1 MIPDM
6 QNPLGYPEQLPEID
20 CVVIG
25 VNAEATLYRCLNSI
39 LECSY
44 PRQFLNIIYVDGG
57 SHDGSISIAESL
69 PGVHTVRLNLDFPS
83 PGLGRNAGWKAGSA
97 ELVQFLDSD
106 TVLDK
111 DWLRTAVT
119 AFEPD
124 IAAVAGYREEMHP
137 EHSVYNWIGS
147 LEWNGK
153 PGDADSF
160 GGDVMIRRQVLEDSG
175 GYDEQLVGGED
186 PELSL
191 RIRSA
196 GWRLKQLDS
205 NMTLHDLA
213 MTRFS
218 QYWKRA
224 YRSGY
229 GFAAV
234 IDKYSSTGMPFW
246 QKEFH
251 RIVVRG
257 GGFWVLSLLSVLL
270 ILLFPV
276 KLQIVSAAVIFES
289 AALFLLLYPRFFRVS
304 YFMRDKQLE
313 RKQAR
318 VYAWHCSL
326 VVLPD
331 ILGVARFYL
340 GKFCN
345 RPLRNRRKKL
355 ATSTF
360 QPQP

>member
-1 MIPDM
+1 MISDIQDPRE
-6 QNPLGYPEQLPEID
+6 LPEQFPDID

-25 VNAEATLYRCLNSI
+25 VNAEATLRRCLSSI
-39 LECSY
+39 LESNY
-44 PRQFLNIIYVDGG
+44 PRQRLNIIYVDGG
-57 SHDGSISIAESL
+57 SQDGSISIAESL
-69 PGVHTVRLNLDFPS
+69 PGIHIVRLDPDFPS
-83 PGLGRNAGWKAGSA
+83 PGLGRNAGWRAGSA
-97 ELVQFLDSD
+97 PLVQFLDSD

-111 DWLRTAVT
+111 NWIRTAIT
-119 AFEPD
+119 AFEED
-124 IAAVAGYREEMHP
+124 IAAVAGYRQEMYP
-137 EHSVYNWIGS
+137 ERSVYNWIGS

-153 PGDADSF
+153 PGDSESF
-160 GGDVMIRRQVLEDSG
+160 GGDVLVRRQVLEESG
-175 GYDEQLVGGED
+175 GYDEELVGGED

-191 RIRSA
+191 RVRSA
-196 GWRLKQLDS
+196 GWRIKQLDN

-234 IDKYSSTGMPFW
+234 IDRCSNMGMPFW
-246 QKEFH
+246 QKEFR
-251 RIVVRG
+251 RILVRG
-257 GGFWVLSLLSVLL
+257 GGFWGLSFSAVLVV
-270 ILLFPV
+270 LLFPT
-276 KLQIVSAAVIFES
+276 KLEVVSAAVILEI
-289 AALFLLLYPRFFRVS
+289 AALFLLLYPRLFRVG
-304 YFMRDKQLE
+304 YFMRDKQLK
-313 RKQAR
+313 RRQAR
-318 VYAWHCSL
+318 VYAWHCSI

-331 ILGVARFYL
+331 ILGVCRFYL

>member
-1 MIPDM
+1 MIPDI
-6 QNPLGYPEQLPEID
+6 QNPTGYPEKLPCID

-44 PRQFLNIIYVDGG
+44 PQRHLNIIYVDGG
-57 SHDGSISIAESL
+57 SHDGSIRIAESL
-69 PGVHTVRLNLDFPS
+69 PGVHTVRLNPDFPS

-97 ELVQFLDSD
+97 EFVQFLDSD
-106 TVLDK
+106 TVLDR
-111 DWLRTAVT
+111 DWLRTAV
-119 AFEPD
+119 AEFEPA

-147 LEWNGK
+147 LEWNGT

-205 NMTLHDLA
+205 SMTLHDLA
-213 MTRFS
+213 MTSFS

-234 IDKYSSTGMPFW
+234 IDKRSNTDIPFW
-246 QKEFH
+246 QKEFR
-251 RIVVRG
+251 RIIVRG
-257 GGFWVLSLLSVLL
+257 GGFLVLSLLSVSL

-276 KLQIVSAAVIFES
+276 KLQIVSAAALIEA
-289 AALFLLLYPRFFRVS
+289 AALFLLLYPRLFRVN

-318 VYAWHCSL
+318 VYSWHCSL

-331 ILGVARFYL
+331 MLGVARFYL
-340 GKFCN
+340 GQLCN

-355 ATSTF
+355 ATATF
-360 QPQP
+360 QHQP